1 MSLYYGLVF
10 DSINARDGYT
20 IEVGGEYEVDWVR
33 SVNLDSRPAW
43 RSQYAF
49 DEEGKTYIEKQ
60 AETGRGMS
68 RDFGGKVYA
77 TEVILD
83 FDGDPYN
90 VYKDINMS
98 IVQMY
103 KYLDVD
109 LDHLRIYRSGRKGI
123 HMHIDGRLFDV
134 TPTRHTASIIKET
147 IRDLFPY
154 ETLDL
159 APMGVHSHIRLP
171 FSLHTG
177 TGNLKSSIAIED
189 CLSSFDTFQEAVS
202 KTRFLDPV
210 FGDAPDPVLNRYLQ
224 MSAREVRYSQS
235 RKTLSRLD
243 PTKHYTCMQFLLESG
258 PQVGD
263 RHNQVL
269 RLASWMWRSGIPS
282 EYASSMLVKWADDV
296 SMSSEIDKVVRDTY
310 ARRYA
315 YGCNDEIMSRFCSR
329 HCSFHHNKGST
340 MDFEST
346 ADLQEHLR
354 EYIEKLQIGNLIDIG
369 TKYGAYEPYNIVP
382 GELVVLTA
390 DTGIGKS
397 MLVQDIILDTEK
409 NTLYLNLE
417 MNKHLLYRRMLQTK
431 LNKTKEEINEMV
443 ISGQISPDVASNV
456 KMHSDAITIDD
467 IKQAV
472 IHLRPEILVVDTTD
486 GINVKEA
493 GNNDLFKMG
502 KILEGLRSIAQKQNI
517 IVICV
522 HHLNKS
528 GAKET
533 QGIVNMKGEKIAR
546 EIQLT
551 DLVGKQ
557 DIVTKVD
564 HVLALEGDR
573 STGLRK
579 LRSMKS
585 RDSAPLDV
593 ELEFDFE
600 KQQVRSAR
608 RDIDIDELKKV
619 FDETGNIYE

>member
-1 MSLYYGLVF
+1 
-10 DSINARDGYT
+10 
-20 IEVGGEYEVDWVR
+20 
-33 SVNLDSRPAW
+33 
-43 RSQYAF
+43 
-49 DEEGKTYIEKQ
+49 
-60 AETGRGMS
+60 
-68 RDFGGKVYA
+68 
-77 TEVILD
+77 
-83 FDGDPYN
+83 
-90 VYKDINMS
+90 
-98 IVQMY
+98 
-103 KYLDVD
+103 
-109 LDHLRIYRSGRKGI
+109 
-123 HMHIDGRLFDV
+123 
-134 TPTRHTASIIKET
+134 
-147 IRDLFPY
+147 
-154 ETLDL
+154 
-159 APMGVHSHIRLP
+159 
-171 FSLHTG
+171 
-177 TGNLKSSIAIED
+177 
-189 CLSSFDTFQEAVS
+189 
-202 KTRFLDPV
+202 
-210 FGDAPDPVLNRYLQ
+210 
-224 MSAREVRYSQS
+224 
-235 RKTLSRLD
+235 
-243 PTKHYTCMQFLLESG
+243 
-258 PQVGD
+258 
-263 RHNQVL
+263 
-269 RLASWMWRSGIPS
+269 
-282 EYASSMLVKWADDV
+282 MLVKWADDV